1 MIYLPY
7 ILIIFVCLIFSAF
20 FSGSEIA
27 FNTANK
33 SRLKKSADAGS
44 STAKMAYKTAE
55 NFTTAL
61 STILI
66 GNNLA
71 NIAAS
76 TAATVIA
83 IRIFVDYGNG
93 SESLASLVATLV
105 LTFIVLIFGEIVPKV
120 ICKKYADKVARIV
133 VIPIRILTVI
143 LYPLVFVITLI
154 ARLLAKLWG
163 KEKTDNAPTVTE
175 DELSTIIDTV
185 EEEGVIDEDK
195 SELLQSTLEFQ
206 DTTVEEVMTARIN
219 MVDID
224 IEDDMEN
231 IIQTIEES
239 RYSRIPVYEDDIDN
253 IIGVLYLN
261 HYYKELA
268 ENDGD
273 YSKIDIRS
281 LLLRPKMIHKTM
293 KLPAALAMMR
303 EEKIHLAIV
312 IDEFG
317 GTLGIVSMED
327 ILEEIVGE
335 IWDESD
341 EIVSMIERTG
351 DNTYDVSGDMNIDD
365 FFYEIEFE
373 DNEFE
378 CEYSTVGGWA
388 VEALDADPHVGDSFT
403 YKNLCV
409 IVTEM
414 DELRVV
420 KLTVLVS
427 PIDDEDED

>member
-1 MIYLPY
+1 MNYPLYLLI
-7 ILIIFVCLIFSAF
+7 ILICLIFSAF

-27 FNTANK
+27 FNSANK
-33 SRLKKSADAGS
+33 SRLKKSAEAGS
-44 STAKMAYKTAE
+44 STAKLAYEIAD
-55 NFTTAL
+55 NFTLSL

-83 IRIFVDYGNG
+83 ISLLGDEL
-93 SESLASLVATLV
+93 ESLASFLATLI
-105 LTFIVLIFGEIVPKV
+105 LTLIVLIFGEIIPKV
-120 ICKKYADKVARIV
+120 ISKKHADKIAKIVAV
-133 VIPIRILTVI
+133 PIRALTFI
-143 LYPLVFVITLI
+143 LYPIVFLVT
-154 ARLLAKLWG
+154 LLAKGLSKLWG
-163 KEKTDNAPTVTE
+163 KEDSENSPTVTE

-185 EEEGVIDEDK
+185 EEEGVIDEDQ
-195 SELLQSTLEFQ
+195 SELLQSTLDFQ
-206 DTTVEEVMTARIN
+206 DTTVEEIMTARIN
-219 MVDID
+219 MIDID
-224 IEDDMEN
+224 IEDDTEN
-231 IIQTIEES
+231 IIETIEES

-261 HYYKELA
+261 LYYRALA
-268 ENDGD
+268 ECDGD
-273 YSKIDIRS
+273 YKKIDIRS

-303 EEKIHLAIV
+303 EEKVHLAIV

-341 EIVSMIERTG
+341 EIVSLVEKTG
-351 DNTYDVSGDMNIDD
+351 DNTYDVSGEMNIDD

-373 DNEFE
+373 DDDFE

-388 VEALDADPHVGDSFT
+388 VEALEADPHVGDSFT

-414 DELRVV
+414 DEFRVL
-420 KLTVLVS
+420 KLTVLDS
-427 PIDDEDED
+427 PAEDDEEDE

>member
-1 MIYLPY
+1 MTYLPY
-7 ILIIFVCLIFSAF
+7 LLIIFVCLLFSAF

-27 FNTANK
+27 FNTANR

-44 STAKMAYKTAE
+44 STARMAYNTAE
-55 NFTTAL
+55 NFTTSL

-83 IRIFVDYGNG
+83 IKMFVRYGNG
-93 SESLASLVATLV
+93 NESLASLVSTLV
-105 LTFIVLIFGEIVPKV
+105 LTFIVLIFGEIIPKV
-120 ICKKYADKVARIV
+120 ICKKYADKVAKIV
-133 VIPIRILTVI
+133 VIPIKVLTVL
-143 LYPLVFVITLI
+143 LYPIVFIVTLI
-154 ARLLAKLWG
+154 VKLLSKIWG
-163 KEKTDNAPTVTE
+163 KEKAENAPTVTE

-185 EEEGVIDEDK
+185 EEEGVIDEDQ
-195 SELLQSTLEFQ
+195 SELLQSTLDFQ

-224 IEDDMEN
+224 IEDDLEN
-231 IIQTIEES
+231 IVQTIDES

-253 IIGVLYLN
+253 IIGILYLN

-268 ENDGD
+268 EHDGD

-351 DNTYDVSGDMNIDD
+351 ENTYDVSGEMNIDD

-373 DNEFE
+373 DSEFE

-388 VEALDADPHVGDSFT
+388 VESLDADPHVGDSFT

-414 DELRVV
+414 DEFRVV
-420 KLTVLVS
+420 KLTVLVT
-427 PIDDEDED
+427 PADDEDDE

>member
-1 MIYLPY
+1 MTYLY
-7 ILIIFVCLIFSAF
+7 LLVIFICLLFSAF

-27 FNTANK
+27 FNTANR
-33 SRLKKSADAGS
+33 SRLKKAADAGS
-44 STAKMAYKTAE
+44 GTAKLAYKTAE
-55 NFTTAL
+55 NFTATL
-61 STILI
+61 SAILI

-76 TAATVIA
+76 TAGTVIA
-83 IRIFVDYGNG
+83 INAFRRYGNG
-93 SESLASLVATLV
+93 NESLASLVATV
-105 LTFIVLIFGEIVPKV
+105 TLTLIVLIFGEIIPKV
-120 ICKKYADKVARIV
+120 ICKKYADKVASV
-133 VIPIRILTVI
+133 VAIPIKVITII
-143 LYPLVFVITLI
+143 LYPLVFIVMII
-154 ARLLAKLWG
+154 IKLLSKIWG
-163 KEKTDNAPTVTE
+163 KEKDENSPTVTE

-224 IEDDMEN
+224 IDDEPEN
-231 IIQTIEES
+231 IRQIIEDS
-239 RYSRIPVYEDDIDN
+239 RYSRIPVYEDNIDN
-253 IIGVLYLN
+253 IIGILYLN
-261 HYYKELA
+261 HYYKELD
-268 ENDGD
+268 EHYGD
-273 YSKIDIRS
+273 YSAIDLRT

-303 EEKIHLAIV
+303 EEKTHLAIV

-317 GTLGIVSMED
+317 GTLGIVTMED

-365 FFYEIEFE
+365 FFSEIEFE
-373 DNEFE
+373 DNDFE

-388 VEALDADPHVGDSFT
+388 VEALDADPHVGDCFN

-414 DELRVV
+414 DDLRIM
-420 KLTVLVS
+420 KLTVLVN
-427 PIDDEDED
+427 PADEE